1 MKSSRPLIALLF
13 VSLQL
18 RADSLWIAAGSTE
31 RGIVADRKAGQVGD
45 ILTIVVQ
52 ESASTQSSQRKKT
65 DSSAAVDAGVDQWLF
80 PVAASKFGTHNGQLP
95 GIKLGGSNDF
105 TGGGETSASQTVTAR
120 AAVLVS
126 AVLPNGNLVIEGARR
141 VSYDGEIQH
150 VILHGVV
157 RAEDVSPGNTIL
169 SSNIAD
175 ARIEFIGEGALTDAK
190 KKGWLAKLYETLR
203 PY

>member
-1 MKSSRPLIALLF
+1 MHPSSPLIALLL
-13 VSLQL
+13 VAPQL
-18 RADSLWIAAGSTE
+18 RADSLWTAAGSTE
-31 RGIVADRKAGQVGD
+31 RGIVADRKASQVGD

-65 DSSAAVDAGVDQWLF
+65 DSSSGVDAGVEQWLF
-80 PVAASKFGTHNGQLP
+80 PASASKFGTHNGQLP

-105 TGGGETSASQTVTAR
+105 SGGGETSASQNVSAR

-126 AVLPNGNLVIEGARR
+126 AVLPNGNLAIEGARR
-141 VSYDGEIQH
+141 VSYDGEVQH
-150 VILHGVV
+150 VVLHGVV
-157 RAEDVSPGNTIL
+157 RAEDVSPGNTVL

-175 ARIEFIGEGALTDAK
+175 ARIEFISEGGLTDAK
-190 KKGWLAKLYETLR
+190 KKGWLTKLYEKLR